1 MVMKR
6 IELDATIGRMDR
18 LIAKAQD
25 IEDGFN
31 PQFLQHLAEDGV
43 DDAYNES
50 ANATDEERHQ
60 LLLSMQNYVNDNK
73 LDI

>member
-50 ANATDEERHQ
+50 ANATDEESHQ

>member
-18 LIAKAQD
+18 LIY